1 MRKHLAVYYHIWSPP
16 RSAVWRFL
24 VDEQLKHIFRS
35 GVAPFAHIRCCITGQ
50 DHVQIAHF
58 LREYPAVEIIEST
71 ADESQFEGTTLKH
84 LYEACQTDD
93 ALDGVCYLHT
103 KGITALS
110 TICSDQMFRYL
121 NSWRHFLEWGV
132 LDHWQDAVAKLDRH
146 DVAGVDYQAYPWPH
160 MSGNFWWAKPMS
172 RASPIRRRGSSRP
185 APRLTATRAPS
196 AGWISSAGSASMTR
210 PSIVSTTNPRSVIM
224 MPRIAASI
232 SIPISAISSPST
244 AASAGGL
251 NARRL
256 WWGDTLRFSAL
267 RCGDRHR
274 A

>member
-160 MSGNFWWAKPMS
+160 MSGNFWWAKPAYVAGLTHPTTGVFPS
-172 RASPIRRRGSSRP
+172 RTAPDRDARTERRLDFERWIGVNDPTVYSFYNQPSVGYHDAEDRCVDINPYFGDIEPFYRRFGRGS
-185 APRLTATRAPS
+185 
-196 AGWISSAGSASMTR
+196 
-210 PSIVSTTNPRSVIM
+210 
-224 MPRIAASI
+224 
-232 SIPISAISSPST
+232 
-244 AASAGGL
+244 
-251 NARRL
+251 
-256 WWGDTLRFSAL
+256 
-267 RCGDRHR
+267 
-274 A
+274 